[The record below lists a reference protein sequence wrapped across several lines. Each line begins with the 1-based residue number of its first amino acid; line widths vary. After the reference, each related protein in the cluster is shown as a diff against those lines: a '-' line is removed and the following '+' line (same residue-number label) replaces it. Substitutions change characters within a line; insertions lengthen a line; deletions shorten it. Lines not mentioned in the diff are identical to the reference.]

1 MQLMLPEGEV
11 LTFGDVG
18 HHLHADAH
26 IKSNNFFKRAFLF
39 GDIGFAESYM
49 DGEWETSDLTKLLS
63 WFLLNID
70 NAPTLSGSKMQSAAL
85 NIFRWYNKVFHSKN
99 ENSLHGSKK
108 NIAEHYDLSNDFFRL
123 FLDPSMTYSSA
134 YFTKPDLDLEA
145 AQYEK
150 YDSLCTSLKLNP
162 DDHVLEIGTGWGG
175 FAEFAAKNYGC
186 KITTITIS
194 KEQHAYAVERI
205 QNAGLSQL
213 VEVRLQDY
221 RHVEG
226 TFDKVVSIEM
236 IEAVGAQYLKTYFDK
251 IQSVL
256 KPSGVLA
263 IQAII
268 CPDARFDTLKK
279 NVDFIQKHIFP
290 GSLLPSIAAINASV
304 NATSDMFLF
313 GLKDLGKSYATT
325 LAEWRDRF
333 NTNID
338 KIRQMGFDESFI
350 RKWNYYFAYC
360 EAAFDMR
367 NINVVQMVYTR
378 PNTKFYEVFEGLEEG
393 EEVIVSS
400 YENFGNKDKVV
411 FK

>member
-1 MQLMLPEGEV
+1 MQKGYMQLMLPEGEV

-162 DDHVLEIGTGWGG
+162 EDHVLEIGTGWGG

-378 PNTKFYEVFEGLEEG
+378 PNNYGF
-393 EEVIVSS
+393 
-400 YENFGNKDKVV
+400 
-411 FK
+411 

>member
-99 ENSLHGSKK
+99 ENSLHGSKR

-378 PNTKFYEVFEGLEEG
+378 PNNYGF
-393 EEVIVSS
+393 
-400 YENFGNKDKVV
+400 
-411 FK
+411 

>member
-1 MQLMLPEGEV
+1 MQKGYMQLMLPEGEV

-99 ENSLHGSKK
+99 ENSLHGSKR

-162 DDHVLEIGTGWGG
+162 EDHVLEIGTGWGG

-236 IEAVGAQYLKTYFDK
+236 IEAVGAQY
-251 IQSVL
+251 
-256 KPSGVLA
+256 
-263 IQAII
+263 
-268 CPDARFDTLKK
+268 
-279 NVDFIQKHIFP
+279 
-290 GSLLPSIAAINASV
+290 
-304 NATSDMFLF
+304 
-313 GLKDLGKSYATT
+313 
-325 LAEWRDRF
+325 
-333 NTNID
+333 
-338 KIRQMGFDESFI
+338 
-350 RKWNYYFAYC
+350 
-360 EAAFDMR
+360 
-367 NINVVQMVYTR
+367 
-378 PNTKFYEVFEGLEEG
+378 
-393 EEVIVSS
+393 
-400 YENFGNKDKVV
+400 
-411 FK
+411 

>member
-99 ENSLHGSKK
+99 ENSLHGSKR

-162 DDHVLEIGTGWGG
+162 EDHVLEIGTGWGG

-378 PNTKFYEVFEGLEEG
+378 PNNYGF
-393 EEVIVSS
+393 
-400 YENFGNKDKVV
+400 
-411 FK
+411 

>member
-1 MQLMLPEGEV
+1 MQKGYMQLMLPEGEV

-99 ENSLHGSKK
+99 ENSLHGSKR

-378 PNTKFYEVFEGLEEG
+378 PNNYGF
-393 EEVIVSS
+393 
-400 YENFGNKDKVV
+400 
-411 FK
+411 

>member
-1 MQLMLPEGEV
+1 MNSFYKSTILRNLKPMQKGYMQLMLPEGEV

-378 PNTKFYEVFEGLEEG
+378 PNNYGF
-393 EEVIVSS
+393 
-400 YENFGNKDKVV
+400 
-411 FK
+411 

>member
-1 MQLMLPEGEV
+1 MQKGYMQLMLPEGEV

-99 ENSLHGSKK
+99 ENSLHGSKR

-162 DDHVLEIGTGWGG
+162 EDHVLEIGTGWGG

-378 PNTKFYEVFEGLEEG
+378 PNNYGF
-393 EEVIVSS
+393 
-400 YENFGNKDKVV
+400 
-411 FK
+411 